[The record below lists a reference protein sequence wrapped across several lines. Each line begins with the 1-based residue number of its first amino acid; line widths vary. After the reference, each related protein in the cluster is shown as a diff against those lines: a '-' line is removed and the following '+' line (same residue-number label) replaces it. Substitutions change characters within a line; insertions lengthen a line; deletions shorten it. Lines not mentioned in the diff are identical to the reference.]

1 MNTQTK
7 GKGQHLYANVIFE
20 WSLAEPLES
29 VDACGSAVAVGVLP
43 GVHEEVVVARLLEVL
58 EVAVRLRRRED
69 THEPRRLR

>member
-1 MNTQTK
+1 MN
-7 GKGQHLYANVIFE
+7 A
-20 WSLAEPLES
+20 SLAEPLES

-69 THEPRRLR
+69 THEPRRLRELVLGPEIGIEVV